1 MKLLKHIPNSLT
13 CLNLL
18 CGCVGIV
25 FVLEGYPVPAAYF
38 VWAACVFD
46 FFDGFAA
53 RWLKASSPIGK
64 ELDSLADMVSFGV
77 LPSVMMYSW
86 LNGLSDHA
94 YLPFVAFTVA
104 VFSALRLAKFNI
116 DERQTSSFIGL
127 PTPANALFLT
137 ALPFLP
143 GTVLG
148 LTQQTWVIVTIIII
162 FSLLLVSEIE
172 LFALKFKNFAWQ
184 GNELRFSFLGVAL
197 ILIIFLNQ
205 SSLPVIILM
214 YILLSLAANWGLLGK
229 KSIT

>member
-1 MKLLKHIPNSLT
+1 MNPIKHIPNTLT
-13 CLNLL
+13 CLNLV
-18 CGCVGIV
+18 CGCIGIV
-25 FVLEGYPVPAAYF
+25 FVLEGNPVPAAFF

-53 RWLKASSPIGK
+53 RWLKVSSVIGK

-86 LNGLSDHA
+86 LSVVSENSL
-94 YLPFVAFTVA
+94 LPYVAFMIA

-143 GTVLG
+143 EQVVAYVQHPWVLI
-148 LTQQTWVIVTIIII
+148 VIIVM
-162 FSLLLVSEIE
+162 FSILLVSELE
-172 LFALKFKNFAWQ
+172 LFALKFKNFGWA
-184 GNELRFSFLGVAL
+184 GNQLRFTFLAVAVL
-197 ILIIFLNQ
+197 LIIGMQQASLPFIILI
-205 SSLPVIILM
+205 
-214 YILLSLAANWGLLGK
+214 YILLSLASAWKVNRQRA
-229 KSIT
+229 

>member
-18 CGCVGIV
+18 CGCIGIV

-38 VWAACVFD
+38 VWASCIFD

-77 LPSVMMYSW
+77 LPSVMMYTW
-86 LNGLSDHA
+86 LSNQNDHA
-94 YLPFVAFTVA
+94 YLPFIAFTIA
-104 VFSALRLAKFNI
+104 IFSALRLAKFNI
-116 DERQTSSFIGL
+116 DERQTNSFIGL

-143 GTVLG
+143 EGILIF
-148 LTQQTWVIVTIIII
+148 TQQAWVLVVIIMV
-162 FSLLLVSEIE
+162 FSLLLVVEIE
-172 LFALKFKNFAWQ
+172 LFALKFKNFAWR
-184 GNELRFSFLGVAL
+184 GNELRFAFLGVAL
-197 ILIIFLNQ
+197 VLMVVLNK
-205 SSLPVIILM
+205 SSLPVIILL
-214 YILLSLAANWGLLGK
+214 YVLLSLAAGWGRVGK
-229 KSIT
+229 KV

>member
-1 MKLLKHIPNSLT
+1 MKLLKHIPNTLT

-18 CGCVGIV
+18 CGCIGIV

-86 LNGLSDHA
+86 LGKESDHP
-94 YLPFVAFTVA
+94 YLPFIAFTIA
-104 VFSALRLAKFNI
+104 IFSALRLAKFNI
-116 DERQTSSFIGL
+116 DERQTTSFIGL

-143 GTVLG
+143 ESILIF
-148 LTQQTWVIVTIIII
+148 TQQTWVLVAIILV
-162 FSLLLVSEIE
+162 FSLLLVAEIE
-172 LFALKFKNFAWQ
+172 LFALKFKSFGWR
-184 GNELRFSFLGVAL
+184 GNELRFAFLGIAL
-197 ILIIFLNQ
+197 ILIVVLNK
-205 SSLPVIILM
+205 SSLPAIILL
-214 YILLSLAANWGLLGK
+214 YVLLSLAANWGLVGRK
-229 KSIT
+229 E

>member
-18 CGCVGIV
+18 CGCIGIV

-38 VWAACVFD
+38 VWAACIFD

-77 LPSVMMYSW
+77 LPSVMMYTW
-86 LNGLSDHA
+86 LSNQSDHA
-94 YLPFVAFTVA
+94 YLPFIAFTIA

-143 GTVLG
+143 EGILMFVQQAWVL
-148 LTQQTWVIVTIIII
+148 VVIIIV
-162 FSLLLVSEIE
+162 FSFLLVAEIE
-172 LFALKFKNFAWQ
+172 LFALKFKNFAWR
-184 GNELRFSFLGVAL
+184 GNELRFAFLGIAL
-197 ILIIFLNQ
+197 VLIVVLNK
-205 SSLPVIILM
+205 SSLPVIILL
-214 YILLSLAANWGLLGK
+214 YVLLSLAAGWGLVGK
-229 KSIT
+229 KV